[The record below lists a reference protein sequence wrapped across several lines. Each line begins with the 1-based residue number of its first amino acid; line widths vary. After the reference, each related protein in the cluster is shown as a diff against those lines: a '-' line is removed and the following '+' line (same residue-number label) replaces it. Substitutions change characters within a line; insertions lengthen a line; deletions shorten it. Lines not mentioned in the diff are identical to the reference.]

1 MLKTLSICESNDAY
15 SRKFMEAKLQIPW
28 NRDYMDGTLI
38 VRAEYGIID
47 WLVGLWRIEKNLQ
60 TLRGR
65 GIAMESIVCMC
76 VCGEKIR
83 LQLLYFF
90 LNVRTG

>member
-65 GIAMESIVCMC
+65 GIAMESCVYVCVRRKNQTPIV
-76 VCGEKIR
+76 I
-83 LQLLYFF
+83 FF
-90 LNVRTG
+90 FKR